1 MDVPS
6 MWSDINLV
14 RYYERP
20 MLLELHLERSRQS
33 PLTIALSSYDQKLLD
48 VVIPHVNRVHTLRI
62 LGGAEE
68 ILSEISH
75 IRFPSV
81 QYLLVNLARAHPL
94 LLKTRSSFPAL
105 KQLTLQGLLD
115 LPTPLVTPLGD
126 GTLCRFLP
134 RIIPAEPLEELSLE
148 GFAACWEFEKDSL
161 HFPLLRRLALDI
173 GDPIPFLVAIVAPKL
188 ASVCITEKYRQEPV
202 SRPLS
207 GTGSKFSNVSH
218 LALST
223 YGYGMAVDEDEDISD
238 LPVLLCQIF
247 CGIRHADIH
256 VDYVSLLF
264 ISSRRQSPIDHW
276 TSLESLTIQNLT
288 FSSLGSFND
297 LVDWFTKRRDLGQR
311 KLHFKLTL
319 EPAMANNL
327 VTLNT
332 SGTVFQ
338 TLQEC
343 CASLVLD
350 SFPVTPLTYPST
362 SAGSL
367 SSS

>member
-1 MDVPS
+1 MDNPS

-81 QYLLVNLARAHPL
+81 LGRLSL
-94 LLKTRSSFPAL
+94 AL
-105 KQLTLQGLLD
+105 KQLTLQGFLD
-115 LPTPLVTPLGD
+115 LPTTLVTPPSG

-134 RIIPAEPLEELSLE
+134 RIIPAESLEELSLE
-148 GFAACWEFEKDSL
+148 GFAAGWEFEKDSL

-173 GDPIPFLVAIVAPKL
+173 GNPIPFLVAIVAPKL
-188 ASVCITEKYRQEPV
+188 ASVCITEKYRQELV

-207 GTGSKFSNVSH
+207 GTESKFSNVSH

-223 YGYGMAVDEDEDISD
+223 YGYVDEDEDISD

-256 VDYVSLLF
+256 VDYMSPLF
-264 ISSRRQSPIDHW
+264 TSSAGQSPIDHW
-276 TSLESLTIQNLT
+276 TSLESLNIQNLT

-311 KLHFKLTL
+311 KLHFKLTP

-350 SFPVTPLTYPST
+350 SIPVTPLTYPST

-367 SSS
+367 SSSWPTYSAANV